1 MEKSEREKME
11 KHVNIIAILWI
22 ISGVFGLFIAFTVF
36 GVLFGVSLIPDIG
49 YEVEIILRI
58 VGIWGSLFIA
68 IFSAPQLIGGIGLMK
83 KQEWARILILV
94 VSFLNLFAFPIGTA
108 LGIYSIIILVKEETA
123 QLF

>member
-1 MEKSEREKME
+1 ME

-36 GVLFGVSLIPDIG
+36 GILIGVSLIPDIG

-108 LGIYSIIILVKEETA
+108 LGIYSIIILVKEEIA
-123 QLF
+123 QLFKP

>member
-1 MEKSEREKME
+1 MEKME
-11 KHVNIIAILWI
+11 NHVNIVAILWI
-22 ISGVFGLFIAFTVF
+22 ASGIIGLFIAFTVF

-49 YEVEIILRI
+49 YEAEVILRI

-83 KQEWARILILV
+83 KQEWARILILI
-94 VSFLNLFAFPIGTA
+94 VSFLNLFAFPVGTA

-123 QLF
+123 QLFKA